1 MSLVANED
9 FQHIL
14 RVLNTNVDGK
24 QKIMFALTSIK
35 GIGRRFANIVC
46 KKADVDMNK
55 RAGELTAQELDNLM
69 TIVANPRQFKIPDWF
84 LNRQKDYKDGKY
96 SQVVSNALDMKL
108 RDDLERLKKIR
119 NHRGLRHYWGLRVRG
134 QHTKTTGRRG
144 KTVDEET
151 VIVLYCSTGNV
162 NAESIQ
168 LFAELVDYRD
178 TSTWAENPHHG
189 LTKYN
194 NLNPGPRLQIPP
206 VVIGTNADGEG
217 LDNDGHSN
225 HKGVDFND
233 LNLDEVSN
241 DIDNEGVNEG
251 ENVHAPFVG
260 NLSRGII
267 IRNDPRAYILSL
279 NLDARH
285 ASEFPESLN
294 IIPSHLLMAN
304 SKLEELYIGQQFAYK
319 EDCVFAIKRYSMK
332 VLVEYKVVKSMLT
345 LYVREC

>member
-1 MSLVANED
+1 MDMDMDMDMDIGCPKIGLHWYTSKAHLSPPEPLLSTESPFSPVKMSLVANED

-144 KTVDEET
+144 KTV
-151 VIVLYCSTGNV
+151 
-162 NAESIQ
+162 
-168 LFAELVDYRD
+168 
-178 TSTWAENPHHG
+178 
-189 LTKYN
+189 
-194 NLNPGPRLQIPP
+194 
-206 VVIGTNADGEG
+206 
-217 LDNDGHSN
+217 
-225 HKGVDFND
+225 GV
-233 LNLDEVSN
+233 
-241 DIDNEGVNEG
+241 
-251 ENVHAPFVG
+251 
-260 NLSRGII
+260 
-267 IRNDPRAYILSL
+267 
-279 NLDARH
+279 
-285 ASEFPESLN
+285 
-294 IIPSHLLMAN
+294 
-304 SKLEELYIGQQFAYK
+304 SK
-319 EDCVFAIKRYSMK
+319 KR
-332 VLVEYKVVKSMLT
+332 
-345 LYVREC
+345 